1 MLARKNQLWKSII
14 NLAKDDEFISEGLTL
29 YCQNH
34 PNDKGIYAKLGSDFK
49 KAPEGGCMKPC
60 DVRLRCGHTCT
71 RACHVSDR
79 KHEQFKCMKPCVKK
93 ACNLGHRCQGR
104 CSHKC
109 PPCMSLIDKTL
120 PICGHIQ
127 NIPCSMDPLKWSCTD
142 KCQKILKCNHLCENL
157 CGESHTDRC
166 QVLVKKDWSCGHSA
180 TIECYMSNMQCPSI
194 CKSEIGCEI
203 KEKYQNE
210 VVKSRTGGIE
220 LLNAL
225 QQIDEL
231 HDFIIKD
238 RSYFT
243 IQETDD
249 ILREIERFNL
259 LLKYS
264 LLKEWKLKSDVKMD
278 ASFDV
283 NLRRVARYLTD
294 GNPLI
299 DRRKVF
305 VAKFIKVIEDLVPRL
320 GLGLSDGV
328 RTVLVNTK
336 QLFKGY
342 WYKCKN
348 GHVYAIDASAGETE
362 ESICPECKTTIG
374 GRIHRLRER
383 TETSL

>member
-1 MLARKNQLWKSII
+1 MY
-14 NLAKDDEFISEGLTL
+14 ETL
-29 YCQNH
+29 
-34 PNDKGIYAKLGSDFK
+34 
-49 KAPEGGCMKPC
+49 
-60 DVRLRCGHTCT
+60 R
-71 RACHVSDR
+71 
-79 KHEQFKCMKPCVKK
+79 KK
-93 ACNLGHRCQGR
+93 ACDSGHRCQGR
-104 CSHKC
+104 CSNKC
-109 PPCMSLIDKTL
+109 PPCMFLIDKTL
-120 PICGHIQ
+120 PLCGHNQ
-127 NIPCSMDPLKWSCTD
+127 NVPCSMDPLKWSCTD
-142 KCQKILKCNHLCENL
+142 ECQKILKCNHLCGNL

-166 QVLVKKDWSCGHSA
+166 QVLVTKDWSCGHSA
-180 TIECYMSNMQCPSI
+180 TIECYMSNMQCPSV
-194 CKSEIGCEI
+194 CKSEIGCGHLCKGTCGQCFQGRLHKVCKNRCNRTLLCEHSCKDYCSNCPRVHLSVKIGVFTAIVRKPAANKI
-203 KEKYQNE
+203 KGKYQNE

-231 HDFIIKD
+231 HAFIVKD

-264 LLKEWKLKSDVKMD
+264 LFKDWKLKSDVKMD
-278 ASFDV
+278 ASFNV

-305 VAKFIKVIEDLVPRL
+305 VTKFLKVVEDLVPRL
-320 GLGLSDGV
+320 GLGLSDEV
-328 RTVLVNTK
+328 RTVLVNAK
-336 QLFKGY
+336 QLYKGY

-362 ESICPECKTTIG
+362 GSICPECKTTIG

-383 TETSL
+383 TETML